1 MFYKL
6 IRVIGNIILR
16 MIFRIRI
23 SGKEN
28 VPMDGR
34 FILCA
39 NHISNW
45 DPVLISIVIPRQISW
60 MAKKE
65 LFKTKTLSFI
75 LKHLGVFP
83 VSRGDTDISAIKKS
97 IRILKDEKVLG
108 IFPEG
113 TRVKEINLDNAKTG
127 VALLSLR
134 SNSPILPVYI
144 ESTYKLFSRVNIYIG
159 KPLYFN
165 EYSNKKPTS
174 QEYNNISKE
183 ILNTIYRLKEMSENE

>member
-28 VPMDGR
+28 VPMNGR